1 MVESKIIE
9 SAVKV
14 LVASEIEAAGERV
27 ASRLCAAFGKLA
39 KVASEST
46 DISVNVTKQSG
57 CVVVRIEYDSVI
69 KAATEELVKEL
80 PVVDEQM
87 IYTGDAEPAEPIE
100 TDWEI
105 SQRENAKL
113 DAEIKAEERSIHMVI
128 CPQIK
133 AEEREFVDAHIESI
147 ADESAD
153 DNLYSLV
160 LEPGDIQMLEDDD
173 MADLR
178 MDDSDSV

>member
-39 KVASEST
+39 RLASDST

-69 KAATEELVKEL
+69 KAATEELVKEF

-87 IYTGDAEPAEPIE
+87 IYPGDEEPAEPIE

-113 DAEIKAEERSIHMVI
+113 DAE
-128 CPQIK
+128 IK

-178 MDDSDSV
+178 MDDYDVV